1 VVEDHKNR
9 IVIWAAQVRG
19 NFLILSVLLV
29 SIGLSLAASRIG
41 KAGTGYFDI
50 LHALLLVIG
59 VVLAHSSVN
68 LFNEY
73 SDYRTG
79 IDEHTRRT
87 PFSGGSGM
95 LQAAMTSPRAVCG
108 AAIGTLLAAFS
119 IGIYFSVRSHWFI
132 MVLMGMGGIAIVFY
146 TDFLARW
153 LLGEFFAGLTLG
165 SAVVVGSYIGMIGN
179 PSLPL
184 SRLMPLE
191 VLLVSIPP
199 GILTSLLLFLN
210 EFPDVEAD
218 RGGGRYH
225 LVIFLGKERAAYLY
239 SFGLLLVFSCIILLP
254 ILGIATKWLFI
265 ALLPLPAAVIA
276 AMIAIRHGNDSERF
290 LPALGL
296 NVMVVL
302 GTDALM
308 AAAYAF
314 TLFV

>member
-1 VVEDHKNR
+1 MKEDTSNR
-9 IVIWAAQVRG
+9 IRVWTAQVRG
-19 NFLILSVLLV
+19 NFLILAVLLV
-29 SIGLSLAASRIG
+29 CIGLALAASRISR
-41 KAGTGYFDI
+41 AGTGHFDI

-79 IDEHTRRT
+79 IDDHTRRT

-95 LQAAMTSPRAVCG
+95 LQASRTSPRAVLG

-132 MVLMGMGGIAIVFY
+132 LVLMGMGGIAIVFY

-153 LLGEFFAGLTLG
+153 LLGELFAGLTLG
-165 SAVVVGSYIGMIGN
+165 SAVVVGSYIGMTGT

-184 SRLMPLE
+184 SELIPLE
-191 VLLVSIPP
+191 VLLISIPP

-210 EFPDVEAD
+210 EFPDAEAD

-225 LVIFLGKERAAYLY
+225 LVIFLGKEKAASLY
-239 SFGLLLVFSCIILLP
+239 SFCLFLVFSTILLLP
-254 ILGIATKWLFI
+254 ILDITTKWVLI
-265 ALLPLPAAVIA
+265 ALLTLPVAVIA
-276 AMIAIRHGNDSERF
+276 AMIAIRHGNDTER
-290 LPALGL
+290 LVPALGL

-302 GTDALM
+302 VTDALI
-308 AAAYAF
+308 AIAYTI
-314 TLFV
+314 TLFG